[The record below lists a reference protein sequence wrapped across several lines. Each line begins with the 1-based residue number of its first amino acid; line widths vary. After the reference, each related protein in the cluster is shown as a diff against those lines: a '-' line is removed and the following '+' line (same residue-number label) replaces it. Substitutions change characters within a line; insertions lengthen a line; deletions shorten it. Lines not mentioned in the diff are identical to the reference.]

1 MVSAQVN
8 ILPTVTEDVP
18 LGADTY
24 LAVVSL
30 AGLDLQLFADTIEF
44 DVETGHKQDLGFN
57 FSAILGAG
65 VLGDYSLVVQ
75 KWDAATQQWTSID
88 GQSNATILSL
98 SLFGGTS
105 GTVQGLEAGEYR
117 AFMGFTGLLGVGV
130 GGTLTLSGTDYDFT
144 EVGGYEAVEV
154 SGNVIDN
161 DVVPAGTTVQSVDGQ
176 TVEPGGTTIQGD
188 FGELVIFA
196 DGSYTY
202 TPFENGAGIGQ
213 VDRFEY
219 TVVDTAGNTGTA
231 TLYVQIGSDN
241 VAMTWSD
248 TDPGLPATFEFAATG
263 DSASA
268 SVVWDNVTN
277 NEFFNASGSTLLSGG
292 LGQTSTYTSNSFV
305 ITDSMEVSGSVSVSV
320 LLAALSNGVLYL
332 ERETTPGSWQVV
344 ASDSFNILLGGLGVV
359 ASLDLSA
366 IDFTAGT
373 YRIRSTLSGT
383 LVNVSAT
390 ITTNVDVTYT
400 DQYEVGSV
408 AGDSG
413 NLLANDDVG
422 STFTAFQIFDGT
434 SFVKV
439 TGAMT
444 IQGAYGTLTVDADGN
459 YSYVPDSTLAHFTDP
474 QTDTF
479 TYQLV
484 HPSGAVEQSSLVV
497 TVDPSGAGVPDQA
510 MMFVA
515 DDIAGLDSIDVAAG
529 DDQPNS
535 DPDGNDDLSSLI
547 EEDTE
552 ALTVSLEGLAVLSDP
567 DDADAD
573 LTAAED
579 QDRVDTTGLPEP
591 VELPVDPLGH
601 LAIEDEWNS
610 NPSHVV

>member
-1 MVSAQVN
+1 M
-8 ILPTVTEDVP
+8 PTVTEDVP
-18 LGADTY
+18 LGSDTY

-30 AGLDLQLFADTIEF
+30 AGLDLQLFANAIEF
-44 DVETGHKQDLGFN
+44 DVETGHKQDLGFD
-57 FSAILGAG
+57 FSGILGAG

-75 KWDAATQQWTSID
+75 KWDAATQQWTGIN
-88 GQSNATILSL
+88 GTGPATILSL

-105 GTVQGLEAGEYR
+105 GTVQGLDPGEYR

-130 GGTLTLSGTDYDFT
+130 GGTLTLEGTDYDFT

-154 SGNVIDN
+154 TGNVIDN
-161 DVVPAGTTVQSVDGQ
+161 DNVPAGTSVQSVDGQ
-176 TVEPGGTTIQGD
+176 TIDPGGTTIQGD
-188 FGELVIFA
+188 FGELVILP

-219 TVVDTAGNTGTA
+219 TVVDAAGNTGTA
-231 TLYVQIGSDN
+231 TLYVQIGSDS
-241 VAMTWSD
+241 VTMTWSD

-263 DSASA
+263 DAASA
-268 SVVWDNVTN
+268 SVVWDNVTDD
-277 NEFFNASGSTLLSGG
+277 EFFNASGSNLLSGG
-292 LGQTSTYTSNSFV
+292 LGQTSTYISNSFV
-305 ITDSMEVSGSVSVSV
+305 ITDSMEVSGGVSVSV

-332 ERETTPGSWQVV
+332 ERETTPGTWQTV
-344 ASDSFNILLGGLGVV
+344 ASDSFNIILGGLGIV
-359 ASLDLSA
+359 ASLDLA
-366 IDFTAGT
+366 TIDFTAGT

-390 ITTNVDVTYT
+390 VTTNVDVTYT

-408 AGDSG
+408 AGDDG
-413 NLLANDDVG
+413 NLLTNDELG

-439 TGAMT
+439 TGAMS
-444 IQGAYGTLTVDADGN
+444 IQGTYGTLTVDADGN
-459 YSYVPDSTLAHFTDP
+459 YSYAPDTTLAHFTEA

-484 HPSGAVEQSSLVV
+484 HPSGAVEQSELVV
-497 TVDPSGAGVPDQA
+497 TVEPSGAGVPDQA

-515 DDIAGLDSIDVAAG
+515 DDIAGLDSIDVAAS
-529 DDQPNS
+529 DDPPAS
-535 DPDGNDDLSSLI
+535 DRDSDDDLSQLI
-547 EEDTE
+547 EEDGGE
-552 ALTVSLEGLAVLSDP
+552 LTVPLDGLASLSEP

-573 LTAAED
+573 LTAAEERAD
-579 QDRVDTTGLPEP
+579 ITGMPDPL
-591 VELPVDPLGH
+591 ELPVDPLGH
-601 LAIEDEWNS
+601 LATEDEWNS
-610 NPSHVV
+610 NTSHVV